1 MKVPEDYDKTL
12 TAYIYEFIEKTVP
25 QVSKGYK
32 NDSEHLTF
40 TKNDEKGIDGFDGS
54 KQERNI
60 NAKFKDG
67 KVKSV
72 STNTKNSFSQ
82 KKDHQM
88 STTEN
93 NFTEQLS
100 GSNKYVTRESPIK
113 SYEESLESTLTLE
126 SSDVDETLTKKIDD
140 YVNSKKLKDY
150 EKDEKRRLELNEY
163 NSKLS
168 SKNQLRNLDYIVT
181 EPWREPFTFN
191 YPLFNIDFL
200 GAEIGL
206 IAQVA
211 FKPMLGQFEVQIYY
225 NKNSE
230 EPELVGEKRIYTNFD
245 KVINAVDQV
254 IDQLNALIE
263 GNIVLKIKKIY
274 DEYIGYI
281 DTNLETLFESINSV
295 PDFSDVFQQ
304 PLEELFLT
312 IRNAGSISYNK
323 IFNNLTSTINL
334 FDQIQ
339 NEINAKTEPHLKNIL
354 DASDANIDEFLYNH
368 VSDASNIYEASKVY
382 YSGVVEAINTRL
394 EILKQNKSHTFDFDI
409 TTFYDIKDIYTKVLN
424 IFTNLNQRILDA
436 ISVERINFVN
446 KVNEQFDLILN
457 DPLKDIEQI
466 SYDARNKASI
476 IDAFNIFY
484 GSTLGEQ
491 NRK

>member
-1 MKVPEDYDKTL
+1 MKIKIE
-12 TAYIYEFIEKTVP
+12 IEKD
-25 QVSKGYK
+25 GE
-32 NDSEHLTF
+32 NINLI
-40 TKNDEKGIDGFDGS
+40 KNDEKGIDGFDGS

-93 NFTEQLS
+93 NFTEQVS

-126 SSDVDETLTKKIDD
+126 SSDVDQTLTKKIDD

-168 SKNQLRNLDYIVT
+168 SKNQLRNLDNIVT

-211 FKPMLGQFEVQIYY
+211 FKPIIGQFEVQIYY
-225 NKNSE
+225 NKNGKLE
-230 EPELVGEKRIYTNFD
+230 VVGEKRIYTNFNE
-245 KVINAVDQV
+245 VINAVDEV
-254 IDQLNALIE
+254 IDQLRILIE
-263 GNIVLKIKKIY
+263 GNIVLQIKNIY

-281 DTNLETLFESINSV
+281 NTNLETLFESINSV

-312 IRNAGSISYNK
+312 IRNASSISYNK
-323 IFNNLTSTINL
+323 VINNSTNTINQ
-334 FDQIQ
+334 FNQIQ
-339 NEINAKTEPHLKNIL
+339 NEINAKTEPNLKNIFDDTNNIEAFLLEHVNDAL
-354 DASDANIDEFLYNH
+354 D
-368 VSDASNIYEASKVY
+368 IYDASKVY
-382 YSGVVEAINTRL
+382 YNGIVNAINTRL
-394 EILKQNKSHTFDFDI
+394 EILKQNKTENTFNFDI
-409 TTFYDIKDIYTKVLN
+409 TTFYDIKDIYNKVLN
-424 IFTNLNQRILDA
+424 ILSNLNQRILDA
-436 ISVERINFVN
+436 ISVERINF
-446 KVNEQFDLILN
+446 
-457 DPLKDIEQI
+457 
-466 SYDARNKASI
+466 I
-476 IDAFNIFY
+476 I
-484 GSTLGEQ
+484 
-491 NRK
+491 K